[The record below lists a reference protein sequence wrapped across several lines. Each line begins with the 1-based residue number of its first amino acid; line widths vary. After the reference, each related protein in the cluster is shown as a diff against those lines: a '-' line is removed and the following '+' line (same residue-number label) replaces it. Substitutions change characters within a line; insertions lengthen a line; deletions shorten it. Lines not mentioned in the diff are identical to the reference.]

1 MKEKLLSGFVELY
14 VNIFLLC
21 LNTSTNNVKV
31 LDVVEEYEKKRF
43 LLVCQTRCG
52 ACVRC
57 CI

>member
-21 LNTSTNNVKV
+21 LNASTNNVKV
-31 LDVVEEYEKKRF
+31 LDVVEEYEKKPF
-43 LLVCQTRCG
+43 LLVCQTICG
-52 ACVRC
+52 VSVRC

>member
-14 VNIFLLC
+14 VNIFLMC
-21 LNTSTNNVKV
+21 LNARTNNVKV

-43 LLVCQTRCG
+43 LLVCENRCDI
-52 ACVRC
+52 CIRC